1 MACGCPVI
9 VSSAGALPEVVGDAG
24 LLVDPDNQAGL
35 REPWRC
41 CLDDG
46 AARAELIRR
55 GLRRAAGF
63 SWQRAAAETRRI
75 YQAVFGG

>member
-1 MACGCPVI
+1 MA
-9 VSSAGALPEVVGDAG
+9 
-24 LLVDPDNQAGL
+24 LL
-35 REPWRC
+35 
-41 CLDDG
+41 LDDG